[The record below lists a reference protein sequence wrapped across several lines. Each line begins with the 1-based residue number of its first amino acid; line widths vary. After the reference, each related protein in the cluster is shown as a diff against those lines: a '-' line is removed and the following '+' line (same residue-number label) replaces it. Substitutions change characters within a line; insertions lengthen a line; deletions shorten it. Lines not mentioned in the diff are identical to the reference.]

1 MKFEQLL
8 LPATA
13 TEQFSTGALEL
24 LRKLPGVHSATR
36 TPDSL
41 ELTVGFD
48 EALTSP
54 DQLRAALG
62 LAGGATELARPGAK
76 HAGGCCGACG
86 G

>member
-1 MKFEQLL
+1 MKYEQLL
-8 LPATA
+8 LPATS
-13 TEQFSTGALEL
+13 TEQFSAGALDL
-24 LRKLPGVHSATR
+24 LRKLPGVLSATR

-48 EALTSP
+48 EQLTSAG
-54 DQLRAALG
+54 QLRAAIG
-62 LAGGATELARPGAK
+62 LNGGATELARPGAK